1 MKIRTMITVGLLVL
15 LLCIVGAIA
24 GIYLFHSQEQQEN
37 PDVYAWISIPG
48 TDIDAPV
55 LQHSEDN
62 SFYAAHDAEGEENPA
77 GALYTENYNHTNFD
91 DPLTVIYGNDNQDG
105 SMFGGL
111 YQYADDA
118 YMKEHAWIYI
128 TFDNAEYKYKVFAA
142 YKSDS
147 RHIMERFNSGKEEA
161 NRKAYLESIMDNRTM
176 GAQIDENAQVTAD
189 LKLLTLS
196 THDDSDPEG
205 RFLVQAYLV
214 EKEEKSN

>member
-1 MKIRTMITVGLLVL
+1 MKKRTMITVGLLVL

-24 GIYLFHSQEQQEN
+24 GIYLFHSQEKQEN
-37 PDVYAWISIPG
+37 PDAYAWISIPG

-55 LQHSEDN
+55 MQHSKDN
-62 SFYAAHDAEGEENPA
+62 SFYATHDADGEENPV

-128 TFDNAEYKYKVFAA
+128 TFDNAEKLSVEDQHLVLPQGMDTGRSFDALGGQVNFSFYT
-142 YKSDS
+142 
-147 RHIMERFNSGKEEA
+147 
-161 NRKAYLESIMDNRTM
+161 YL
-176 GAQIDENAQVTAD
+176 
-189 LKLLTLS
+189 
-196 THDDSDPEG
+196 PE
-205 RFLVQAYLV
+205 
-214 EKEEKSN
+214 